1 MIKKPGVGRKG
12 VALLSC
18 LVVMAIGA
26 SILVAVVF
34 QELFTRKKF
43 EFINLD
49 TKAQNLAFSGRDLAL
64 SFILQDELGKMP
76 LTINPEPASGIMLKV
91 VETRKNCYQVDVNA
105 QCSERDKKPVRAS
118 FTGVFLLDTQGGKR
132 SLTEIEK

>member
-26 SILVAVVF
+26 SILTAVVF

-49 TKAQNLAFSGRDLAL
+49 TSPKSRFFRQRFGFKLYLAR
-64 SFILQDELGKMP
+64 
-76 LTINPEPASGIMLKV
+76 
-91 VETRKNCYQVDVNA
+91 
-105 QCSERDKKPVRAS
+105 
-118 FTGVFLLDTQGGKR
+118 
-132 SLTEIEK
+132 